1 MTRAAWLTD
10 VHLNFLSEADRRR
23 FAQELR
29 ELALDMLLV
38 SGDIAESQS
47 LGWGL
52 MHLAAGAA
60 CRVCFVLGNHDF
72 YHGSIGGTRAR
83 VVALQEEVPQ
93 LTYLT
98 ASSVVELGPN
108 TALVGHDG
116 WGDARLGDFLGS
128 NVMLNDYL
136 LINELQEQMSQ
147 DGQGGLAA
155 SGEPWARDR
164 RPLQQ
169 RLQALGDEA
178 ADHFR
183 HVVPLALA
191 SHRRVITLI
200 HAPPFR
206 EACRYNG
213 RVSDDHWAPHFS
225 CGAAGA
231 AFRELMEAQ
240 PDREMLVL
248 CGHTHAAA
256 DVQILPNLRVL
267 CGAAQYGQ
275 PVIQQVFEFD

>member
-1 MTRAAWLTD
+1 MTRVAWLTD

-29 ELALDMLLV
+29 ELALDAVLV
-38 SGDIAESQS
+38 SGDIAESPS
-47 LGWGL
+47 LAWGL

-98 ASSVVELGPN
+98 ASGVVELGPN

-116 WGDARLGDFLGS
+116 WGDARLGDFFGS
-128 NVMLNDYL
+128 NVVLNDYL
-136 LINELQEQMSQ
+136 LIEDLREPAP
-147 DGQGGLAA
+147 DGAPIAGC
-155 SGEPWARDR
+155 PWARDR
-164 RPLQQ
+164 RPLAR

-183 HVVPLALA
+183 QVVPLALA
-191 SHRRVITLI
+191 SHCRVIAVI

-231 AFRELMEAQ
+231 ALRELMAAQ

-248 CGHTHAAA
+248 CGHTHTAA